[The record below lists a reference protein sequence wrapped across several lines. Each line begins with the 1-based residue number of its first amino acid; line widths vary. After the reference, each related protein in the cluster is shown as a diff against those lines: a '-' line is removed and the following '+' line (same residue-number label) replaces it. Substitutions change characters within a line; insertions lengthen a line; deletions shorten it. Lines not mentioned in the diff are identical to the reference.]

1 MLTYFQAYLN
11 AFNNGLSYGFV
22 GKGCHTIVVPH
33 EVGHMHGCCHNL
45 EESCRNSVVPHGY
58 GYFIPGTG
66 KSTIM
71 A

>member
-1 MLTYFQAYLN
+1 MN
-11 AFNNGLSYGFV
+11 AFNNGLSIGFV
-22 GKGCHTIVVPH
+22 GKDCQTIVTPH

-45 EESCRNSVVPHGY
+45 EETNCRNDVVPHGY
-58 GYFIPGTG
+58 GYWVPGTD